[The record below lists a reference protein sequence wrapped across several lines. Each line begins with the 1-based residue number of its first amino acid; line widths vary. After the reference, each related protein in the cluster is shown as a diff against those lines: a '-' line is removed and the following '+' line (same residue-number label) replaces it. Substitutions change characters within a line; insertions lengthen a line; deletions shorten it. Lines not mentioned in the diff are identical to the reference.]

1 MRRAASSFVFLAAAG
16 LLAGCPD
23 RSISELN
30 PEQGRVEGKTL
41 PVKINR
47 DLDLLFLID
56 DSPSM
61 SDKQIN
67 LADNFPR
74 FIEVLKT
81 IPGGLPNIHIAVVTS
96 DYGTKGAE
104 DLTPGPAFRSGIG
117 ACKDLGQNAKM
128 LMPSG
133 ITVMDKFLSDIQ
145 DPAFPSDPTKRI
157 RNYDP
162 SFSLE
167 DAFAKMAKVG
177 AAGCGFEQHLE
188 AIKQALQP
196 SKAENAGFLRPDAF
210 LAVIIIADEDD
221 CSMKHSSLLSE
232 TAGDILALG
241 QPISFRCTRFGVLC
255 SQGGNTPDAMN
266 EIGGKNQCRPN
277 DGSQYLTKV
286 ADYATFLKNLKP
298 PGHADK
304 VVVAGIMGTF
314 DRVVVEDRIIQGAA
328 AESTKYPQLAHS
340 CSYTDRKGKT
350 EVADPPIRIKSFL
363 DQFSGRSTFSSI
375 CQQDLSGGLRQ
386 IGELLRAV
394 IGDPCIEG
402 RLADVDPATPGTQ
415 FDCSVSQTS
424 PNLATKILP
433 QCPATV
439 TDSDKPC
446 WHIDLDPAQCCD
458 NDPAHPEKE
467 RCMERDP
474 FILKIE
480 RTEADL
486 QGLPNDTNVNA
497 SCVTEVGN

>member
-30 PEQGRVEGKTL
+30 PEQRRVEGKVL
-41 PVKINR
+41 PVKANR

-81 IPGGLPNIHIAVVTS
+81 IPGGLPNIRIAVVTS

-104 DLTPGPAFRSGIG
+104 DVMPGPALGSGVG

-128 LMPSG
+128 LMPAG

-145 DPAFPSDPTKRI
+145 DPAFPDDRTKRI
-157 RNYDP
+157 RNYDA
-162 SFSLE
+162 SLTLDE
-167 DAFAKMAKVG
+167 AFAKMAKVG

-196 SKAENAGFLRPDAF
+196 SKAENAAFLRPDAY

-221 CSMKHSSLLSE
+221 CSMKHSSLLGS
-232 TAGDILALG
+232 DLNALG
-241 QPISFRCTRFGVLC
+241 QQISFRCTRFGVLC
-255 SQGGNTPDAMN
+255 DQGGNSPDAMN
-266 EIGGKNQCRPN
+266 QIGNKNQCHPN
-277 DGSQYLTKV
+277 DASQYLTKV

-298 PGHADK
+298 GHPEK

-314 DRVVVEDRIIQGAA
+314 DRVVVEDRIIQGANPD
-328 AESTKYPQLAHS
+328 SPTYPQLAHS
-340 CSYTDRKGKT
+340 CSYIDRKGKT

-363 DQFSGRSTFSSI
+363 DQFSERSTFSSI
-375 CQQDLSGGLRQ
+375 CQQDLSGGLQQ
-386 IGELLRAV
+386 IGELLRV
-394 IGDPCIEG
+394 VLGDPCIEG
-402 RLADVDPATPGTQ
+402 RLADVDTATPGVQ
-415 FDCSVSQTS
+415 FDCSVSQKS
-424 PNLATKILP
+424 PDLEAKVLP

-439 TDSDKPC
+439 TDRDKPC
-446 WHIDLDPAQCCD
+446 WHIDLDPARCCD
-458 NDPAHPEKE
+458 NDPARPDKD
-467 RCMERDP
+467 RCLDRDP
-474 FILKIE
+474 FVLKIE
-480 RTEADL
+480 RTDADL
-486 QGLPNDTNVNA
+486 QSLPNDTNVNA